1 MKQKAFSIRKYVRS
15 RKGFTLIELIVAMAV
30 MSVLLALY
38 YSMFFAGGRTYE
50 AMYNSYKE
58 QNEARIAMSFITVKI
73 RQNDYVKPPNIHAIS
88 IGEDT
93 DPDRGWY
100 MLIDDGDVYT
110 ADEYIYTL
118 PDGEGRSLMTSSSN
132 FDPDGTVIAE
142 NLSRLELSS
151 STIQGN
157 VCIGIKILYN
167 GGGSELEETVVLR
180 AK

>member
-1 MKQKAFSIRKYVRS
+1 MNHKAFSLREYLRS
-15 RKGFTLIELIVAMAV
+15 KKGFTLIELIVAMAV

-50 AMYNSYKE
+50 TLYDSYKT

-73 RQNDYVKPPNIHAIS
+73 RQNDYVIGPSLHAVS
-88 IGEDT
+88 VAEDP
-93 DPDRGWY
+93 DPDRGWF
-100 MLIDDGDVYT
+100 MLIDDGDVHT

-118 PDGEGRSLMTSSSN
+118 PSSTGRKLMTSTSN

-142 NLSRLELSS
+142 NLDGLEF
-151 STIQGN
+151 STATIEGN
-157 VCIGIKILYN
+157 QCINIVISYN
-167 GGGSELEETVVLR
+167 SGNSQLEESVVLR